1 MSVNDNIMDI
11 RIRFH
16 RDESPMLFRAL
27 SSMDSAPGIR
37 TRNQFVRQLIEMGLL
52 MMEDRMRRQDGLS
65 ARVSGGVAD
74 EVTASAM
81 AMTRPS
87 GLPAA
92 TPALPKAPVEPG
104 TDLAVS
110 TAPAPAPAPAEAAP
124 SALAPA
130 PVPQIAAIAA
140 PVAGNAARGDDDRPP
155 PRLGGVRAVRM
166 LDGESFE

>member
-27 SSMDSAPGIR
+27 SSMESAPGIR

-52 MMEDRMRRQDGLS
+52 MMEDRIRRQDGLTG
-65 ARVSGGVAD
+65 RVSGGIAD
-74 EVTASAM
+74 EVTTSAM
-81 AMTRPS
+81 AVTRPS

-92 TPALPKAPVEPG
+92 TPALPKSAVEPRTDRAVSAAPAPVE
-104 TDLAVS
+104 
-110 TAPAPAPAPAEAAP
+110 AAP
-124 SALAPA
+124 PALAPA
-130 PVPQIAAIAA
+130 PLPAPQIAAIPASAA
-140 PVAGNAARGDDDRPP
+140 GGVAAGDDDRHP

>member
-1 MSVNDNIMDI
+1 MSANDNIMDI

-27 SSMDSAPGIR
+27 SSMDSAPGVR

-81 AMTRPS
+81 AMAWSS

-104 TDLAVS
+104 TDRAVS
-110 TAPAPAPAPAEAAP
+110 AAPAPAEAAP
-124 SALAPA
+124 PALAPA
-130 PVPQIAAIAA
+130 PTPAAQIAASPAS
-140 PVAGNAARGDDDRPP
+140 VAGEVAAGDDDRPP